1 MEKKMDG
8 VKIEEFQSL
17 KLNDE
22 VKETAKIYSKVA
34 AVAEKLV
41 NSSYE
46 AEGKKVEFPIDMN
59 LITKYLGMKVEK
71 GNLNDE
77 KTERFSR
84 ILGVITS
91 HNGSASVVI
100 DNGVSYKTQRYAIA
114 NAVGRYL
121 LNQSKPILKCNY
133 AIPLIPQSL
142 EEISAD
148 VIALFLLL
156 PVKCFKEEFL
166 HYLEKCENHPMD
178 VDDWLRHLENVSQI
192 SLFNLSI
199 GYQQMK
205 QILCYQRQS
214 EFEENHF
221 NMNIFENDPYDIIY
235 A

>member
-1 MEKKMDG
+1 MEG
-8 VKIEEFQSL
+8 IKIEEFQNL
-17 KLNDE
+17 ELNQT
-22 VKETAKIYSKVA
+22 VKEATDVYYKVA
-34 AVAEKLV
+34 IEVEELV
-41 NSSYE
+41 NNIYE

-77 KTERFSR
+77 ETERFSR
-84 ILGVITS
+84 ILGVVTS

-100 DNGVSYKTQRYAIA
+100 DNGVSYKTQRYATA
-114 NAVGRYL
+114 NAIGRYL

-142 EEISAD
+142 EEIAAD

-166 HYLEKCENHPMD
+166 HYLEKCEYHPMD
-178 VDDWLRHLENVSQI
+178 VDDWLKHLENVSQI

-199 GYQQMK
+199 GYQQLK
-205 QILCYQRQS
+205 QILCYQRQI
-214 EFEENHF
+214 EFQKNDF
-221 NMNIFENDPYDIIY
+221 DMSIFENDPYDIIY